1 MATLSETPGSLR
13 ALVEALPAKRDS
25 LLDHMRDLCQR
36 FVDKSLLEFSYVHQ
50 LLWEYISECEGL
62 TSRLAD
68 LVNLLAD
75 SVLKLITTK
84 PGARV
89 MCIIISNSTAK
100 DRKKIMKALKGHVLE
115 SLLHESGHLAIM
127 RLVDV
132 TDDTV
137 NVQKMILDEIM
148 ITKPILKYSASGE
161 QINDPFPPLIK
172 IAKHQFGRKLLLRLL
187 SPNKRHLEPDEE
199 SLFSVESIAAGTSKK
214 SPSVRR
220 HEHVVYL
227 RNPLLQISANYLH
240 YLVTCQMGSSVLLE
254 VVATFF
260 PSQILTQLI
269 EMFCG
274 RYHLP
279 ETQDNP
285 ESAMVAASNP
295 DDEDEVEDEE
305 DDESGDDSAHDD
317 DEEDED
323 EDEYDNEDLQEA
335 LKEDEENYGEDSEVP
350 SQSNVSTSSYPLPD
364 LNVLEENAIAQ
375 LLLKRILDI
384 QSTVEVDSEKAAI
397 DTTMWEKVDN
407 EDDTFEYFRFAQEL
421 IHALFPTDSEDI
433 LPQWIQKNR
442 PSFILSDL
450 LKVPSVRQEFL
461 EKLKPFK
468 KQIKSN
474 SKTIAGVKCLLTQME
489 KK

>member
-1 MATLSETPGSLR
+1 MTTLSETPNSLK
-13 ALVEALPAKRDS
+13 ALIEVLPAKKDS

-50 LLWEYISECEGL
+50 LIWEYISECDGL
-62 TSRLAD
+62 TSRLTD
-68 LVNLLAD
+68 MVNLLAD

-84 PGARV
+84 PGARL
-89 MCIIISNSTAK
+89 MCVIISNSTAK

-115 SLLHESGHLAIM
+115 SLLHDSGHLAIM

-148 ITKPILKYSASGE
+148 ATKPVLKYSASGE

-199 SLFSVESIAAGTSKK
+199 CLFSVESIAAGTSKK

-220 HEHVVYL
+220 YEHVVYL
-227 RNPLLQISANYLH
+227 RNPLLQITSSYLH
-240 YLVTCQMGSSVLLE
+240 YLVTCQTGSAVLVE
-254 VVATFF
+254 VISTFF

-279 ETQDNP
+279 EGQNIHEESVIIATSDNEDDQD
-285 ESAMVAASNP
+285 EIEEA
-295 DDEDEVEDEE
+295 DEDSIEDNVENDQDSDEE
-305 DDESGDDSAHDD
+305 
-317 DEEDED
+317 
-323 EDEYDNEDLQEA
+323 EYDHNDLQEA
-335 LKEDEENYGEDSEVP
+335 IKEDEETYGNDPEVP
-350 SQSNVSTSSYPLPD
+350 TKQRTQSNSYPLPD
-364 LNVLEENAIAQ
+364 LTALEENQIAQ
-375 LLLKRILDI
+375 LLLKKILDI
-384 QSTVEVDSEKAAI
+384 QSSVEVENSSI
-397 DTTMWEKVDN
+397 DITLWEKRDYEN
-407 EDDTFEYFRFAQEL
+407 DTECYYRFAQEL
-421 IHALFPTDSEDI
+421 VNALFPNDNQEI
-433 LPQWIQKNR
+433 LLQWIQKNR

-450 LKVPSVRQEFL
+450 LKVPSVRPLLL
-461 EKLKPFK
+461 ERLKPFK
-468 KQIKSN
+468 KQIKSY
-474 SKTIAGVKCLLTQME
+474 SKSLAGVKCLLTQME